1 MARVFE
7 AMQRVA
13 EHRGWNGGRVFD
25 RTRFLAL
32 AIQNDWIVLGAFFS
46 QTFWNVKLNID
57 IVVKYLR
64 V

>member
-1 MARVFE
+1 LRLPS
-7 AMQRVA
+7 
-13 EHRGWNGGRVFD
+13 NK
-25 RTRFLAL
+25 
-32 AIQNDWIVLGAFFS
+32 DWIVLGAFFS